1 MFSRLS
7 VLLCLGVMAFA
18 GKSVAAGLPVPTVEY
33 SADRVVET
41 EAGTFTGKVYSAQGK
56 ERSETDMGGMQS
68 VMILR
73 RDKELGWM
81 LMPAH
86 KMYQQ
91 LDLAQARQQS
101 GAAPDDQVEIS
112 EVGSES
118 IEGFDSTK
126 YKLLMKDGS
135 AGGFVWITRE
145 GIPVKMD
152 MLSKEGGKK
161 SRMTVTLKNL
171 TIGSQDPQLFELPGG
186 YSAMPGMGG
195 FAPGATGGKKGSGLG
210 GALKGALSGLGTR

>member
-7 VLLCLGVMAFA
+7 VVLCLSLMTVA
-18 GKSVAAGLPVPTVEY
+18 GKSVAAGLPAPSVEY
-33 SADRVVET
+33 SADRFVET

-73 RDKELGWM
+73 RDKQLGWM
-81 LMPAH
+81 LMPSH

-91 LDLAQARQQS
+91 MEFAQAQQQS

-118 IEGFDSTK
+118 IEGFGSTK
-126 YKLLMKDGS
+126 YKVLMKDGT
-135 AGGFVWITRE
+135 AGGFIWITKD

-152 MLSKEGGKK
+152 LLSKDKGRK
-161 SRMTVTLKNL
+161 SRITVTLKNL
-171 TIGSQDPQLFELPGG
+171 SIGAQDPQLFELPSG
-186 YSAMPGMGG
+186 YSAMPDMGG
-195 FAPGATGGKKGSGLG
+195 LAPGAKKGGGIG
-210 GALKGALSGLGTR
+210 GALKGALSGFGTR

>member
-7 VLLCLGVMAFA
+7 VLLCLGVMAVA
-18 GKSVAAGLPVPTVEY
+18 GRAAAAGLPAPTVEY

-41 EAGTFTGKVYSAQGK
+41 EAGTFAGKVYSAQGK

-91 LDLAQARQQS
+91 LDLAQARQQN

-118 IEGFDSTK
+118 VEGFDSTK
-126 YKLLMKDGS
+126 YKMLMKDGS
-135 AGGFVWITRE
+135 AGGFVWITKD

-152 MLSKEGGKK
+152 MLSKEDGKK
-161 SRMTVTLKNL
+161 SRITVTLKNL
-171 TIGSQDPQLFELPGG
+171 NIGSQDPQLFELPAG

-195 FAPGATGGKKGSGLG
+195 FKPGAKQSSGIG
-210 GALKGALSGLGTR
+210 GALKGALSGFGAR